1 MNTQGVRSSWVGHNT
16 EPALQEPGYTVKSLV
31 SGNDVHNAELR
42 EALERLR
49 TKSSSEFAA
58 SLDERRR
65 QERQWANFSRDKQ
78 CARASGK
85 TEEQHRGNAK
95 WYSTTQLSLDYR
107 NAWLAEKVRGKVFLD
122 YACGDGHE
130 AIKAA
135 RMGAAIS
142 IGIDVS
148 NISVANAA
156 ETAAAEG
163 LSAACIFLEGDCE
176 ATGLPDD
183 SIDVILCSYMLHH
196 LDLTR
201 AYPELHRILK
211 PGGCILACEA
221 LNYNP
226 LIKLYRTVTPE
237 MRTEW
242 EKEHILSLKDVRAAK
257 KHFNVGAIRY
267 WHLFGILGAFFRR
280 IPVLHKMVMPI
291 LNAMD
296 RVILRIP
303 GVQMMAWQFSFEL
316 FKPRN

>member
-1 MNTQGVRSSWVGHNT
+1 MSVQGVHPNWTGYN
-16 EPALQEPGYTVKSLV
+16 EPREGQRAMGDV
-31 SGNDVHNAELR
+31 SETSHDRDLR
-42 EALERLR
+42 QVLERLR
-49 TKSSSEFAA
+49 TRSSADFAD

-78 CARASGK
+78 CAHSSGE

-95 WYSTTQLSLDYR
+95 WYSTTQLSLEYR
-107 NAWLAEKVRGKVFLD
+107 NAWLKEKVPGKVFLD

-148 NISVANAA
+148 NVSVANAA
-156 ETAAAEG
+156 ETAREEG
-163 LSAACIFLEGDCE
+163 LSSACVFLEGDCE
-176 ATGLPDD
+176 ATGLPDA
-183 SIDVILCSYMLHH
+183 SVDVILCSYMLHH

-211 PGGCILACEA
+211 AGGCILACEA

-226 LIKLYRTVTPE
+226 LIKLYRKVTPE

-242 EKEHILSLKDVRAAK
+242 EKEHILSLQDVRDAK
-257 KHFNVGAIRY
+257 KYFNVGTIRY
-267 WHLFGILGAFFRR
+267 WHLFSILGAFFRGV
-280 IPVLHKMVMPI
+280 PLVHKSVMPI
-291 LNAMD
+291 LNAID
-296 RVILRIP
+296 RVMLRIP
-303 GVQMMAWQFSFEL
+303 GIQIMAWQFSFEL

>member
-1 MNTQGVRSSWVGHNT
+1 MSVQGVH
-16 EPALQEPGYTVKSLV
+16 PGLIGQNQGRTSHGSETCLD
-31 SGNDVHNAELR
+31 GDLR
-42 EALERLR
+42 AVLERLR
-49 TKSSSEFAA
+49 ARSSTEFAA

-78 CARASGK
+78 CAHASGQ

-107 NAWLAEKVRGKVFLD
+107 NAWLKEKVPGKVFLD
-122 YACGDGHE
+122 YACGDGHD
-130 AIKAA
+130 AINAA

-148 NISVANAA
+148 NVSVANAA
-156 ETAAAEG
+156 GTARQAG
-163 LSAACIFLEGDCE
+163 LASTCVFLEGDCE
-176 ATGLPDD
+176 ATGLPDA

-226 LIKLYRTVTPE
+226 LIKLYRKVTPE

-242 EKEHILSLKDVRAAK
+242 EKEHILSLKDVRNAK
-257 KHFNVGAIRY
+257 KYFNVGAIRY
-267 WHLFGILGAFFRR
+267 WHLFSIFGAFLRGAPR
-280 IPVLHKMVMPI
+280 AHKAVMPA
-291 LNAMD
+291 LNAID
-296 RVILRIP
+296 AILLRIP
-303 GVQMMAWQFSFEL
+303 GIQVMAWQFSFEL
-316 FKPRN
+316 YKPRA